1 MKAKKVIVGAVSA
14 AMLSLSVCSLAPAV
28 AAGETV
34 QISVGKAEAMAGE
47 QFTVDVS
54 LADVPST
61 GIMSIDFQIAF
72 DNSIITIDKVEAGA
86 ITDTGAS
93 DSDPTAELALFDYNV
108 NDSGAVTLTWST
120 GLDSSYYISKDGVF
134 CTITG
139 TVKADAKDGA
149 SSKLEILPVD
159 RKTNPDS
166 SEMNDKVVCGY
177 VDSTGTKVLYNVG
190 KNNGSVTVG
199 KNSDIKPTKRGDA
212 NVDGKVGIEDAVLV
226 MQYVANADKYGIN
239 GSDPSHMTE
248 QGRVNADVAGGSED
262 KGGDDIT
269 SKDASRIQEHLVGKV
284 KEL

>member
-61 GIMSIDFQIAF
+61 GIMAIDFQIAF
-72 DNSIITIDKVEAGA
+72 DNTIITIDKVEAGA
-86 ITDTGAS
+86 ITKTGAAEA
-93 DSDPTAELALFDYNV
+93 DPTAEAAVFDYV
-108 NDSGAVTLTWST
+108 VTDAGALSLTWST
-120 GLDSSYYISKDGVF
+120 GLDSSYYMSKDGVF

-149 SSKLEILPVD
+149 SSKLEILPID

-166 SEMNDKVVCGY
+166 TDKIDKVVCGY
-177 VDSTGTKVLYNVG
+177 VDSANTKVLYNVG
-190 KNNGSVTVG
+190 TNNGSVTVG
-199 KNSDIKPTKRGDA
+199 KNSEIKPTLRGDA
-212 NVDGKVGIEDAVLV
+212 NVNGKVEIADAVLV
-226 MQYVANADKYGIN
+226 MQYVSNADKYGVN
-239 GSDPSHMTE
+239 GSDPNRMTE
-248 QGRVNADVAGGSED
+248 QGRVNADVAGGNED
-262 KGGDDIT
+262 KGGDDVT
-269 SKDASRIQEHLVGKV
+269 SKDALRIQENLAGKV

>member
-1 MKAKKVIVGAVSA
+1 MKTKKVIVGAVSA

-61 GIMSIDFQIAF
+61 GIMSIDFQIAY
-72 DNSIITIDKVEAGA
+72 DNTIITIDKVEAGA
-86 ITDTGAS
+86 ITETGAS
-93 DSDPTAELALFDYNV
+93 GSDPTAEAALFDYSV
-108 NDSGAVTLTWST
+108 TDAGAITLTWST
-120 GLDSSYYISKDGVF
+120 GLDSTYYISKDGVF

-149 SSKLEILPVD
+149 SSKLEILPID

-177 VDSTGTKVLYNVG
+177 VDNTGAKVLYNVG
-190 KNNGSVTVG
+190 TNNGSVTVG
-199 KNSDIKPTKRGDA
+199 KGSDIKPTKRGDA
-212 NVDGKVGIEDAVLV
+212 DVDGNVKINDVVLIMQFVSNNDAF
-226 MQYVANADKYGIN
+226 GIN
-239 GSDPSHMTE
+239 GSDPYHMTE
-248 QGRVNADVAGGSED
+248 QGKVNADVAGGTED
-262 KGGDDIT
+262 KGGDDVT
-269 SKDASRIQEHLVGKV
+269 PKDALRIQEYLAHMIT
-284 KEL
+284 EL